1 MKYFVITE
9 KGELI
14 KKSELKSHLQGKC
27 DQVLIDL
34 DLYGGKN
41 LLREHRSW
49 LNYIESKVPTI
60 KKIALRIY
68 YSEGFFVRLDLFAAE
83 SMSSAKKTYS
93 LLDNSSID
101 LALKNGFTIVPNLHL
116 SFQSRNIIYLNGYL
130 DSKQYLRYWG
140 ENSRNLR
147 RLSRIEMDQYMVKLV
162 EDGVVIESEFDRYRK
177 TMNTVKYQRLNVC
190 PGFGVFYK
198 WSMDEIIDLD
208 KSGVLLTEIEDKIV
222 QAFSIVG
229 GLK

>member
-1 MKYFVITE
+1 M
-9 KGELI
+9 
-14 KKSELKSHLQGKC
+14 
-27 DQVLIDL
+27 
-34 DLYGGKN
+34 
-41 LLREHRSW
+41 REHRSW
-49 LNYIESKVPTI
+49 LNYIESNVPTI
-60 KKIALRIY
+60 KKIALRVY
-68 YSEGFFVRLDLFAAE
+68 YSESFFVRLDLFAAE
-83 SMSSAKKTYS
+83 SMSSAKTTYS

-130 DSKQYLRYWG
+130 DSKQDLRYWG
-140 ENSRNLR
+140 KNDITYLR
-147 RLSRIEMDQYMVKLV
+147 RLSRVEMDQYMVKLV
-162 EDGVVIESEFDRYRK
+162 EDGVVIESEFDRYIGYI
-177 TMNTVKYQRLNVC
+177 NTVKYQRLNVC

>member
-116 SFQSRNIIYLNGYL
+116 S
-130 DSKQYLRYWG
+130 
-140 ENSRNLR
+140 
-147 RLSRIEMDQYMVKLV
+147 
-162 EDGVVIESEFDRYRK
+162 
-177 TMNTVKYQRLNVC
+177 
-190 PGFGVFYK
+190 
-198 WSMDEIIDLD
+198 
-208 KSGVLLTEIEDKIV
+208 
-222 QAFSIVG
+222 
-229 GLK
+229 

>member
-1 MKYFVITE
+1 M
-9 KGELI
+9 
-14 KKSELKSHLQGKC
+14 
-27 DQVLIDL
+27 
-34 DLYGGKN
+34 
-41 LLREHRSW
+41 REHRSW
-49 LNYIESKVPTI
+49 LNYIESNVPTI
-60 KKIALRIY
+60 KKIALRVY
-68 YSEGFFVRLDLFAAE
+68 YSESFFVRLDLFAAE
-83 SMSSAKKTYS
+83 SMSSAKTTYS

-130 DSKQYLRYWG
+130 DSKQDLRYWG
-140 ENSRNLR
+140 KNDITYLR
-147 RLSRIEMDQYMVKLV
+147 RLSRVEMDQYMVKLV
-162 EDGVVIESEFDRYRK
+162 EDGVVIESEFDRYIGYI
-177 TMNTVKYQRLNVC
+177 NTVKYQRLNVC

-208 KSGVLLTEIEDKIV
+208 KSGVLLTEIEDKNV